1 MVPREVAKEIT
12 EALEI
17 PTIGIGA
24 GPDTDGQILVWTDL
38 LGLNTTRIPRF
49 VKQYATLEDTLL
61 DSVGKWRDDVT
72 AGSFP
77 ADEHSFTDD

>member
-1 MVPREVAKEIT
+1 VLFRS
-12 EALEI
+12 
-17 PTIGIGA
+17 
-24 GPDTDGQILVWTDL
+24 L
-38 LGLNTTRIPRF
+38 LGLNTKRIPRF
-49 VKQYATLEDTLL
+49 VKQYANLEDTLL